1 MVVPS
6 RKLDA
11 TNQHNSS
18 YKWTNSAILEGVIY
32 TFHLLPS
39 QRIQRSRK
47 ILESSKFAELMRT
60 IGTNGTSHDT
70 SRVYDEYAEAIFWLR
85 DAELTL
91 LASGSEFMKE
101 KRRATHKAVKKVDE
115 VNTLA
120 KSLVGN
126 LRKTVRQEESENGST
141 LGSTEEPLEKI
152 KKLKPIPLEY
162 LTPMG
167 TLQSKGN
174 FDVAPLVDPLT
185 KDLKWE
191 DESDDSTND
200 NTTWNS
206 DSDDEYETASEGWD
220 D

>member
-1 MVVPS
+1 MVIPS
-6 RKLDA
+6 KKLDA
-11 TNQHNSS
+11 TDQHNSS
-18 YKWTNSAILEGVIY
+18 YKWTNPAILEGVIY

-47 ILESSKFAELMRT
+47 TLECSKFAELMRI
-60 IGTNGTSHDT
+60 IGANGTSHDT

-91 LASGSEFMKE
+91 LAPGSRFTKE

-120 KSLVGN
+120 KSLVKN
-126 LRKTVRQEESENGST
+126 LRKKDHQEESESGST
-141 LGSTEEPLEKI
+141 LGSTEEPLQKI
-152 KKLKPIPLEY
+152 KKLKPIPIEY
-162 LTPMG
+162 LMPMS

-174 FDVAPLVDPLT
+174 VDGAPLFDPST

-191 DESDDSTND
+191 DESDDSTD
-200 NTTWNS
+200 ENTTWTSN
-206 DSDDEYETASEGWD
+206 SDDEYETASEGWD

>member
-1 MVVPS
+1 MAVS
-6 RKLDA
+6 SEKLDA

-18 YKWTNSAILEGVIY
+18 YKWTNSAILEGLIY

-47 ILESSKFAELMRT
+47 ILESSKFVGLMQT

-85 DAELTL
+85 DAEIIL
-91 LASGSEFMKE
+91 LAPGSEFRKE

-120 KSLVGN
+120 KSLVKK
-126 LRKTVRQEESENGST
+126 LRKNDHQGESESAST

-152 KKLKPIPLEY
+152 KKLRPIPIEY
-162 LTPMG
+162 LMPMS

-174 FDVAPLVDPLT
+174 VDGAPLFDPST

-191 DESDDSTND
+191 DESDDSTDD
-200 NTTWNS
+200 NTTWTSN
-206 DSDDEYETASEGWD
+206 SDDEYETASEGWD